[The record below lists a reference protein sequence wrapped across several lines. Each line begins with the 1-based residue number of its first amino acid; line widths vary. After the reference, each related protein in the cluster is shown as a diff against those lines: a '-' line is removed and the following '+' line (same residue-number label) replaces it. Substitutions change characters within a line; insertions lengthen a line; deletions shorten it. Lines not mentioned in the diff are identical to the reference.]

1 MKIQF
6 KNRQLEL
13 FKCLITA
20 TAPISIEVLSEK
32 FKKSERTIRYDLNT
46 IRDEV
51 EPLGVEIKIKSKKGY
66 YIPAEQKRICSKI
79 LAEVVQSDETSLLD
93 DSPQARFA
101 TLLLYFVCSKQT
113 VTADEIADKFYIS
126 RSTAL
131 RLISGMDENY
141 ADSNIS
147 IIQRSG
153 GYTIQSDELNLR
165 KCAAGILV
173 NLFKGSYSPEDW
185 YMLLPSIMK
194 DQITLADI
202 NRISKAI
209 KKVNGRYDV
218 WISNMAYINLVCY
231 CIIRDIR
238 MRKGIYVSKV
248 SEEFDEI
255 SQKAEFEY
263 AYQLLHELSIPYY
276 SFDDAELK
284 WMMDQANAN
293 GIFVNQ
299 QCDSQIELSEMIDE
313 MLSILKENKHN
324 FAYKFD
330 TLTLYDD
337 LFEHLQHAVLK
348 QQIESEDN
356 SVLEEI
362 KTKYADFYL
371 LAQDCAAACE
381 KKVGYAISENEI
393 SYIAIYLYKNL
404 ISESVEK
411 KKVLVV
417 CATGKG
423 LSNLLTTRIK
433 NVFHNIAVVNQVSPY
448 QLGVHQIPKDIDF
461 IISTIPL
468 DNVSLPVVKIS
479 RILSAEDIQR
489 IQEFM
494 LYGKFIDAIPFSQQD
509 SASFNTKADP
519 FGLYDV
525 SFDAS
530 NDFASSSIVLS
541 KLILTLLEYT
551 AKFPKEYEMNQDA
564 LLGLTIHMIMAVP
577 RWFAAAPINMED
589 DLLIQDYEQI
599 ARDHSIIFSMMEKFF
614 HLVEESLMVTI
625 PISERHAFFL
635 YIIKN
640 KEEEFYEKS
649 AD

>member
-1 MKIQF
+1 MKIQL

-32 FKKSERTIRYDLNT
+32 FHKSERTIRYDLNT

-51 EPLGVEIKIKSKKGY
+51 EALGVEIKIKSKKGY
-66 YIPAEQKRICSKI
+66 YIPADQKAICSKI
-79 LAEVVQSDETSLLD
+79 LAEVVQSDETSLLN
-93 DSPQARFA
+93 DSPKARYA
-101 TLLLYFVCSKQT
+101 TLLLYFVCSKQV
-113 VTADEIADKFYIS
+113 VTADEIAEKFYIS

-131 RLISGMDENY
+131 RLINGFDENF
-141 ADSNIS
+141 ACSDIRLV
-147 IIQRSG
+147 QHSG
-153 GYTIQSDELNLR
+153 GYVIKSDELNLR
-165 KCAAGILV
+165 KYAAGILV

-238 MRKGIYVSKV
+238 MRKGIYVSRV
-248 SEEFDEI
+248 SKEFEEI

-276 SFDDAELK
+276 SFDDAELI

-299 QCDSQIELSEMIDE
+299 QCNSQIELSEMIDE
-313 MLSILKENKHN
+313 MLAILKENKHD
-324 FAYKFD
+324 FPYKFD
-330 TLTLYDD
+330 TMTLYDD
-337 LFEHLQHAVLK
+337 LFEHLSHAVLK
-348 QQIESEDN
+348 EQIESEDN

-371 LAQDCAAACE
+371 LAQECAAACE

-404 ISESVEK
+404 ISESVEN

-433 NVFHNIAVVNQVSPY
+433 NVFHNITVVNQVSPY
-448 QLGVHQIPKDIDF
+448 QLGVHQISKEIDF

-468 DNVSLPVVKIS
+468 ENVSLPVVKIS

-494 LYGKFIDAIPFSQQD
+494 HYGKFIDAIPFNQHD
-509 SASFNTKADP
+509 SASFNSKADP
-519 FGLYDV
+519 FGLQDV
-525 SFDAS
+525 KFDVS

-589 DLLIQDYEQI
+589 DLLIQDYDQI
-599 ARDHSIIFSMMEKFF
+599 SKEHSLIFSMMEKFF

-640 KEEEFYEKS
+640 EEE
-649 AD
+649 